1 MCNEMYLLKLSAL
14 TTNYVQ
20 PNCLLPSLRRNK
32 WLEWITHWG
41 HHGMGSIKCNF
52 EKFVWYTYSLFHR
65 HFFFVVQVGG
75 LESLRLLKTD
85 VTLRGNCDAYGP
97 SYEFNYM
104 ICAGTGNNKGNV
116 FSIWNPL
123 RNILIMNS
131 VQLPMW
137 VSRAPTMKALR

>member
-1 MCNEMYLLKLSAL
+1 
-14 TTNYVQ
+14 
-20 PNCLLPSLRRNK
+20 
-32 WLEWITHWG
+32 
-41 HHGMGSIKCNF
+41 MGSIKCNF

-104 ICAGTGNNKGNV
+104 ISRWGRHRDLSCAEG
-116 FSIWNPL
+116 L
-123 RNILIMNS
+123 RNRSFLLFYLHKA
-131 VQLPMW
+131 VGLFQLDAEYCR
-137 VSRAPTMKALR
+137 VPTSTYNDYNHGEAYNDRND